1 MQPKAKKLIFI
12 TILLTGCII
21 TSLIS
26 TNDEAKTL
34 PVSSLPQ
41 SAQGAV
47 TSKAAQTKTVRVQVS
62 GAVLEPGIYD
72 VHASRRVEEAI
83 AAAGGMTENA
93 DSERVNL
100 VRKVRDGMQIR
111 VPVQKAARTSR
122 TQRKSAQAK
131 SGLSESASKKYG
143 SAKAGSGRNNSMMQN
158 VRINSASCSSCRV
171 LVLRW
176 RSALWKQEK
185 AGVSPVRM
193 ICCVCRESVKLSWQ
207 SCVIMWRWISA
218 AENTL
223 STIIFTVHAALYIIL
238 SFVYRA
244 TVRRAAACCL
254 FRTAGCS
261 AGRSGAFERAQTG
274 WL

>member
-1 MQPKAKKLIFI
+1 MQPKAKKIIFI
-12 TILLTGCII
+12 AVLLAGCII

-26 TNDEAKTL
+26 TNDKAKTL

-72 VHASRRVEEAI
+72 VPASCRVEEAI
-83 AAAGGMTENA
+83 AAAGGLTENA

-131 SGLSESASKKYG
+131 SGLGESTTKK
-143 SAKAGSGRNNSMMQN
+143 SSSTRAGTEKNNSAVQI
-158 VRINSASCSSCRV
+158 VRINSASASE
-171 LVLRW
+171 LQQLPGIGP
-176 RSALWKQEK
+176 ALAQRIVE
-185 AGVSPVRM
+185 
-193 ICCVCRESVKLSWQ
+193 
-207 SCVIMWRWISA
+207 
-218 AENTL
+218 T
-223 STIIFTVHAALYIIL
+223 
-238 SFVYRA
+238 
-244 TVRRAAACCL
+244 
-254 FRTAGCS
+254 
-261 AGRSGAFERAQTG
+261 RSGGRFNSADDLLRVPGIGKAKLAKLRDYVEVD
-274 WL
+274 